1 MNKYQKG
8 IHMDLLTYAV
18 SRKLLNDNDMWRYIA
33 NGEPIPQTLVE
44 DAFKDVLET
53 HTDVVAERLTT
64 DYDSFVSH
72 HVPVTFTTNTDGV
85 DVSGE
90 IDDNALEIINVV
102 HDKTV
107 DDVIRQTVTSSI
119 HTISPE
125 REFTI
130 SDIETMASELMART
144 LANHEV
150 VHANK
155 LVVDIVDDAPGIY
168 ESDTQT
174 QTKAHLEDAMNQLNE
189 LEHQYNSTSPVN
201 TSQIED
207 SSFDIPTLDDEPIH
221 KEVVENLE
229 AQNTDTGLMSS
240 VWNSFVSDIR
250 EHKLDERLELT
261 TPLVAAL

>member
-53 HTDVVAERLTT
+53 HTDVIAERLTR
-64 DYDSFVSH
+64 DYDGFVSH
-72 HVPVTFTTNTDGV
+72 HVPVTFTTNTYGV

-90 IDDNALEIINVV
+90 IDDNALEIIKVV

-107 DDVIRQTVTSSI
+107 DDVIRKTVTSSI

-130 SDIETMASELMART
+130 SDIETMASELMTRAIS
-144 LANHEV
+144 NHEV

-155 LVVDIVDDAPGIY
+155 LAVDIVDDAPGIY
-168 ESDTQT
+168 ESSVHTQT
-174 QTKAHLEDAMNQLNE
+174 QAHLEDAMNQLNE
-189 LEHQYNSTSPVN
+189 LEHQYNAHGSANVG
-201 TSQIED
+201 QIED
-207 SSFDIPTLDDEPIH
+207 SGLDIPTLDDEPTQA
-221 KEVVENLE
+221 EVSKNLE
-229 AQNTDTGLMSS
+229 SQNTDTGLMSS